1 VEPADLAAQR
11 PGWAAFIGAWELFR
25 NPMLCAMAAGAVLG
39 FLGVFVV
46 LRRMVFVSA
55 GVTQSA
61 GLGVALTF
69 YFDIHL
75 GLHLD
80 PLLGAAALALIA
92 TLALSLDVS
101 ALPVPREALLGL
113 VFALGG
119 GGAVLLGD
127 RISQEAHD
135 IEAILFGSAVLVRP
149 FDLLIVLV
157 AGALVLGVCL
167 WWLRGL
173 VFASFDPDA
182 ARAQGLP
189 VALLDRTLFVCIG
202 VMVGVSARALGSLPV
217 FAFSVMPAATAL
229 LMGLRLPWA
238 LAVATALGAVSGVSG
253 YLFAF
258 FYQFPVGGSQTVAAC
273 GLMVITLLVRLAL
286 RLPIR
291 LVSVGRGR
299 APAVAPRQP

>member
-1 VEPADLAAQR
+1 MGPADVAVR
-11 PGWAAFIGAWELFR
+11 PGWSAFVGAWELFR
-25 NPMLCAMAAGAVLG
+25 NPMLCALVAGAALG

-61 GLGVALTF
+61 GLGVAVSF
-69 YFDIHL
+69 YFNIHL
-75 GLHLD
+75 GLALD
-80 PLLGAAALALIA
+80 PLFGAAALALIA
-92 TLALSLDVS
+92 TLVLSLDAS
-101 ALPVPREALLGL
+101 SLPVPREALLGL
-113 VFALGG
+113 VFAVGG

-149 FDLLIVLV
+149 FDLFIVLL

-217 FAFSVMPAATAL
+217 FAFSVLPAATAL
-229 LMGLRLPWA
+229 LLGLRRPWA
-238 LAVATALGAVSGVSG
+238 LAVATALGALSGVSG

-258 FYQFPVGGSQTVAAC
+258 FYQFPVGGSQTMAAC
-273 GLMVITLLVRLAL
+273 AFMVITLVLRLAL

-291 LVSVGRGR
+291 LLTLPRR
-299 APAVAPRQP
+299 PTPAIAPPQP

>member
-1 VEPADLAAQR
+1 VESD
-11 PGWAAFIGAWELFR
+11 GGVSTWSAFIGGWEIFR
-25 NPMLCAMAAGAVLG
+25 NPLLCALAAGAVLG

-61 GLGVALTF
+61 GLGVALAF
-69 YFDIHL
+69 YLDIHL

-80 PLLGAAALALIA
+80 PLIGAAALALLA
-92 TLALSLDVS
+92 TLAVS
-101 ALPVPREALLGL
+101 VDSGRHFKLPRESLLGL
-113 VFALGG
+113 VFALSG

-135 IEAILFGSAVLVRP
+135 IESILFGSAVLVRS
-149 FDLLIVLV
+149 FDLVAVLV
-157 AGALVLGVCL
+157 AGGLILVVHL

-182 ARAQGLP
+182 ARVQGLP
-189 VALLDRTLFVCIG
+189 VSLLDRTLFVSIG

-217 FAFSVMPAATAL
+217 FGFSVLPAAAAL
-229 LMGLRLPWA
+229 LLGVRLPWA
-238 LAVATALGAVSGVSG
+238 FALATLLGALAGVTG

-258 FYQFPVGGSQTVAAC
+258 FYQFPVGGSQTVAA
-273 GLMVITLLVRLAL
+273 GLFVIVAIVIQLARGRRQRLAS
-286 RLPIR
+286 P
-291 LVSVGRGR
+291 VPAR
-299 APAVAPRQP
+299 ALTPRP